1 MKKTRS
7 DTPESAVKAMNRRLT
22 AAINRTTH
30 ALCRA
35 EYPAIR
41 AELLFAIEQAQ
52 AAGATDGELLA
63 LLADRARYAPK
74 HACGRPV
81 GGGENLP
88 VRHEGHPRIQPM
100 RTKNP
105 PF

>member
-1 MKKTRS
+1 
-7 DTPESAVKAMNRRLT
+7 MNRRLT

-41 AELLFAIEQAQ
+41 AELLSAIEQAQ

-63 LLADRARYAPK
+63 LLADRARHVPARET
-74 HACGRPV
+74 GD
-81 GGGENLP
+81 
-88 VRHEGHPRIQPM
+88 
-100 RTKNP
+100 
-105 PF
+105 